1 MIGEVCLPV
10 PAAPMAAGS
19 AGIVPLNNFRS
30 PASPQ
35 ACSQLDQWSW
45 ENADRIP
52 VSK

>member
-10 PAAPMAAGS
+10 PAAPTAAGS

-35 ACSQLDQWSW
+35 ACSQVDQWRW
-45 ENADRIP
+45 ESADRIP